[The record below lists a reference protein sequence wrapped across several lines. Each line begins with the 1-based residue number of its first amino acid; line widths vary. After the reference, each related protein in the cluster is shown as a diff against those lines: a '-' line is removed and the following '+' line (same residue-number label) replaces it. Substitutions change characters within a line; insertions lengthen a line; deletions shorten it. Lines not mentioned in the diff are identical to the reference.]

1 MPMPTSSPDREQFA
15 DAVLTIVGRAGYSAV
30 SFRTVAAE
38 AGWSLGA
45 LQKAFATKDD
55 LLDAALTRAQRRAEQ
70 RIAVAPPGQPTLHA
84 WLVNLVMETLPL
96 DEERRNGC
104 LVDAA
109 FAERAAFTPRFAAS
123 IVERDAAMRDQLVML
138 FRGHQKAGA
147 LDSHLNPQVL
157 ARSLLALAAGLASQL
172 LYDPRPDNDVKA
184 LLDESVASLLRL
196 S

>member
-1 MPMPTSSPDREQFA
+1 MSTLSPDREQFA

-30 SFRTVAAE
+30 SFRAVAAE

-55 LLDAALTRAQRRAEQ
+55 LLDAALKLAQRRAEQ
-70 RIAVAPPGQPTLHA
+70 RIALAPPGQPTLHA

-123 IVERDAAMRDQLVML
+123 IVEWDAAMRDQLEML
-138 FRGHQKAGA
+138 FRGHQQAGA
-147 LDSHLNPQVL
+147 LDSRMDPQIL
-157 ARSLLALAAGLASQL
+157 ARSLLALAAGLATQL
-172 LYDPRPDNDVKA
+172 LYDPQPDNTVRA
-184 LLDESVASLLRL
+184 LLDEAVGSLLRL

>member
-1 MPMPTSSPDREQFA
+1 MSPSSPHAEQFA

-45 LQKAFATKDD
+45 LQKAFTTKDD
-55 LLDAALTRAQRRAEQ
+55 LLDSALKLAQRRAEQ
-70 RIAVAPPGQPTLHA
+70 RIALAPPGQPTLHA

-96 DEERRNGC
+96 DHERRNGC

-123 IVERDAAMRDQLVML
+123 IVEWDAALRDQLVML
-138 FRGHQKAGA
+138 FRGHQQAGA
-147 LDSHLNPQVL
+147 LDTRLDPEML
-157 ARSLLALAAGLASQL
+157 ARSLLALAAGLATQL
-172 LYDPRPDNDVKA
+172 LYEPRPDSDVRA
-184 LLDESVASLLRL
+184 LLDESVGSLLRI

>member
-1 MPMPTSSPDREQFA
+1 M
-15 DAVLTIVGRAGYSAV
+15 LTIVGHAGYSAV

-55 LLDAALTRAQRRAEQ
+55 LLDAALKLAQRRAEQ
-70 RIAVAPPGQPTLHA
+70 RIALAPPGQPTLHA

-96 DEERRNGC
+96 DHERRNGC

-109 FAERAAFTPRFAAS
+109 FAERAAFTPRFATS
-123 IVERDAAMRDQLVML
+123 IVEWDAVMRDQLVML
-138 FRGHQKAGA
+138 FRGHQQAGA
-147 LDSHLNPQVL
+147 LDGHLDPDVL

-172 LYDPRPDNDVKA
+172 LYDPRPEDEVRA
-184 LLDESVASLLRL
+184 LLDESVGSLLRL

>member
-1 MPMPTSSPDREQFA
+1 MSPDREQFA

-55 LLDAALTRAQRRAEQ
+55 LLYAALTLAQRRAEQ
-70 RIAVAPPGQPTLHA
+70 RIALAPPGQPTLHA

-96 DEERRNGC
+96 DHERRNGC
-104 LVDAA
+104 LMDAA
-109 FAERAAFTPRFAAS
+109 FAERAAFTPRLAAS
-123 IVERDAAMRDQLVML
+123 IVEWDAAMRDQLVML
-138 FRGHQKAGA
+138 FRGHQQAGA
-147 LDSHLNPQVL
+147 LDTRLDSEML
-157 ARSLLALAAGLASQL
+157 ARSLLALAAGLAMQL
-172 LYDPRPDNDVKA
+172 LYEPRPDSDVRA
-184 LLDESVASLLRL
+184 LLDESVGSLLRI

>member
-1 MPMPTSSPDREQFA
+1 MSTLSPDRQQFA

-55 LLDAALTRAQRRAEQ
+55 LLDAALKLAQRRAEQ
-70 RIAVAPPGQPTLHA
+70 RIALAPPGQPTLRA

-123 IVERDAAMRDQLVML
+123 IVEWDAVMRDQLVML
-138 FRGHQKAGA
+138 FRGHQQAGA
-147 LDSHLNPQVL
+147 LDSRLDPQIL
-157 ARSLLALAAGLASQL
+157 ARSLLALAAGLATQL
-172 LYDPRPDNDVKA
+172 LYDPQPDNTVRA
-184 LLDESVASLLRL
+184 LLDEAVGSLLRL
-196 S
+196 G